1 MAATRTPLPVPL
13 RKDVALP
20 DDPRAS
26 NEAGQDARQGDP
38 DLGSAALTADDPQA
52 ARPQRRLRGRAAR
65 YADRDLTTGS
75 VPRHLWSLSW
85 PQMVGGIFGALD
97 QITDLFWAGL
107 SGGFAAIGGLGA
119 AQAYAR
125 IVTTG
130 RNGLDLA
137 MQAMLT
143 RAIGAGRRDLVN
155 RIVLQALMLNGVIA
169 SVLAVVG
176 IFTSAW
182 LLRVIGL
189 SETVVEA
196 AVVYLQLQFVGS
208 VGQAFRQ
215 STAHALMAS
224 GDVITPMKSTMAMR
238 VIHLGSSPVLVFGLF
253 GAPEMGIA
261 GAAAANIVAQVLGGA
276 WNLRVLMTGSPRL
289 VISLGGIKPDFPV
302 LWQLLKIGAPA
313 AATQMERGIS
323 EVVVTWLVAPFG
335 DAALAAH
342 SLTRRV
348 ERLFFLG
355 GFGLGRASGILV
367 GHNLGAGK
375 PERAKSTVKW
385 AMVLMFA
392 FRGGGALLLILFTGT
407 FIGLFSGDREF
418 LVVAI
423 LWVQI
428 HAVAGV
434 FQGTGQVLRQSFNIA
449 GDTIAPLLITFV
461 SLWTLEIPLAV
472 VLSRF
477 TPLEQYGI
485 PVAILI
491 AMVVRMGLF
500 GGYFATGRWLRV
512 QVLGQL

>member
-1 MAATRTPLPVPL
+1 M
-13 RKDVALP
+13 P
-20 DDPRAS
+20 DDAPAS
-26 NEAGQDARQGDP
+26 NEASRDAHREDPGSGPAAFTTEDPRGPRRQ
-38 DLGSAALTADDPQA
+38 Q
-52 ARPQRRLRGRAAR
+52 RLRGRTAR

-85 PQMVGGIFGALD
+85 PQMVGGVFGALD

-107 SGGFAAIGGLGA
+107 TGGFAAIGGLGA

-130 RNGLDLA
+130 RTGLDVG

-143 RAIGAGRRDLVN
+143 RAIGSGRMDLVN
-155 RIVLQALMLNGVIA
+155 RIVLQALMLSGVI
-169 SVLAVVG
+169 SAVIALIG
-176 IFTSAW
+176 IFISGW

-189 SETVVEA
+189 SETTVDA
-196 AVVYLQLQFVGS
+196 ALLYLQLQFVGS

-215 STAHALMAS
+215 STAHALQAS

-238 VIHLGSSPVLVFGLF
+238 VVHLGSSPVLVFGWI

-261 GAAAANIVAQVLGGA
+261 GAAAANIIAQMLGGA
-276 WNLRVLMTGSPRL
+276 WNLRVLMTGSSRL
-289 VISLGGIKPDFPV
+289 EVSLRGIMPDFAV
-302 LWQLLKIGAPA
+302 LWQLLRIGAPA
-313 AATQMERGIS
+313 AATQMERGMS
-323 EVVVTWLVAPFG
+323 EVAVTWLVAPFG

-342 SLTRRV
+342 SLTRRM

-375 PERAKSTVKW
+375 TARAQSTVKW
-385 AMVLMFA
+385 AMVMMFV
-392 FRGGGALLLILFTGT
+392 FRGGGALLLILFTAT
-407 FIGLFSGDREF
+407 FLGVFSRDAAF
-418 LVVAI
+418 LAVAV
-423 LWVQI
+423 LWVQL

-461 SLWTLEIPLAV
+461 SLWTLEIPLAII
-472 VLSRF
+472 LSRF
-477 TPLEQYGI
+477 TPLEQFGI
-485 PVAILI
+485 PVAILL
-491 AMVVRMGLF
+491 AMIVRLMLF
-500 GGYFATGRWLRV
+500 GGYYLTGRWLRV
-512 QVLGQL
+512 SVLGNL

>member
-1 MAATRTPLPVPL
+1 
-13 RKDVALP
+13 
-20 DDPRAS
+20 
-26 NEAGQDARQGDP
+26 
-38 DLGSAALTADDPQA
+38 
-52 ARPQRRLRGRAAR
+52 
-65 YADRDLTTGS
+65 
-75 VPRHLWSLSW
+75 
-85 PQMVGGIFGALD
+85 MVGGIFGALD

-107 SGGFAAIGGLGA
+107 SGGFAAMGGLGV

-143 RAIGAGRRDLVN
+143 RAIGAGRMDLVN

-169 SVLAVVG
+169 SLIAVIG
-176 IFTSAW
+176 IFISAW

-189 SETVVEA
+189 SETVVDA
-196 AVVYLQLQFVGS
+196 ALVYLQLQFVGS

-215 STAHALMAS
+215 STAHALQAH

-261 GAAAANIVAQVLGGA
+261 GAAAANIVAQMIGGV
-276 WNLRVLMTGSPRL
+276 WNLRVLITGSSRL
-289 VISLGGIKPDFPV
+289 EISLQGIKPDFPV

-313 AATQMERGIS
+313 VGTQMERGMS

-375 PERAKSTVKW
+375 PDRAKSTVNW
-385 AMVLMFA
+385 AMVLMFG
-392 FRGGGALLLILFTGT
+392 FRGGGALLLILFTTT
-407 FIGLFSGDREF
+407 FIGLFSAEQEF
-418 LVVAI
+418 LAVAV

-461 SLWTLEIPLAV
+461 SLWTLEIPLALI
-472 VLSRF
+472 LSRL
-477 TPLEQYGI
+477 TPLEQFGI

-491 AMVVRMGLF
+491 AMIVRMALF
-500 GGYFATGRWLRV
+500 GGYLATGRWLRV
-512 QVLGQL
+512 QVLGEL